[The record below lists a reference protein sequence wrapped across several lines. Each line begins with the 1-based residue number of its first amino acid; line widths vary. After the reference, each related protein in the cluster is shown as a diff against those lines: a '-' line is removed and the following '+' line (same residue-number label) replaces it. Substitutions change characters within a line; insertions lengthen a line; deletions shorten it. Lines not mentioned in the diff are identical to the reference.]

1 MLRKGGA
8 TTRFTKGE
16 TTMTWQD
23 EYQSKLMSAA
33 DAAAKIK
40 DGDRIWIS
48 PCCGTPINVVTA
60 LQDRAMELNGVHL
73 YSGQMLV
80 PFDFLKEGAKYKP
93 HLAYHTVFFGTVER
107 KLVKGGNIDINS
119 AEFSQLDDIL
129 EKVCKTNV
137 VMADVSA
144 PDEDG
149 YMSLGPMGVCITPKA
164 FELADLKIVQV
175 NKLQPPVNG
184 QQTKVH
190 VSEVDCI
197 VEGDHA
203 LPDLPQAPASEIDKK
218 IAELLLEEIPDGSTI
233 QLGLGGLTNAI
244 GYGLTKKRNLS
255 IRAEMVSDSTVEL
268 VESGAVTGPIKA
280 SLAIGT
286 GDFYKWAADHV
297 EFAPFWVTN
306 DPYEIRKTPGMISIN
321 QCLMCDLTGQVCSES
336 VGYRQISG
344 IGGQIDF
351 VRGASE
357 SEGGKSFLCLPSTT
371 EVDGELISNIVVGLP
386 EGTIV
391 TTPRKDVMY
400 VVTEYGVANL
410 KNRSIADRVE
420 AMISIAHPDF
430 RDVLRE
436 KAIKVGLIQG

>member
-1 MLRKGGA
+1 MKQPE
-8 TTRFTKGE
+8 KGE
-16 TTMTWQD
+16 PMKWQD

-33 DAAAKIK
+33 DAAARIK
-40 DGDRIWIS
+40 DGNHVWIS
-48 PCCGTPINVVTA
+48 PCCGTPINVVSA
-60 LQDRAMELNGVHL
+60 LQDRAMELNDVHL

-80 PFDFLKEGAKYKP
+80 PFDFLKEGTKYKP
-93 HLAYHTVFFGTVER
+93 HLAYHTVFFGTLER

-119 AEFSQLDDIL
+119 AEFSQLDTIL
-129 EKVCKTNV
+129 EDVCNINA

-184 QQTKVH
+184 SHTKVH

-203 LPDLPQAPASEIDKK
+203 LPDLPQALATEIDRK
-218 IAELLLEEIPDGSTI
+218 IADLLCEEIPDGSTI
-233 QLGLGGLTNAI
+233 QLGLGGLANAI
-244 GYGLTKKRNLS
+244 GYGLTKKHDLS
-255 IRAEMVSDSTVEL
+255 IRAEMISNSTIDL
-268 VESGAVTGPIKA
+268 VEQGAVTGPIKVA
-280 SLAIGT
+280 LAIGSA
-286 GDFYKWAADHV
+286 DLYKWAADHV
-297 EFAPFWVTN
+297 EFAPFWEIN
-306 DPYEIRKTPGMISIN
+306 DPYEVRKTPGMISIN

-336 VGYRQISG
+336 VGYRQVSG

-357 SEGGKSFLCLPSTT
+357 SEGGKSFLCLSSTS
-371 EVDGELISNIVVGLP
+371 EVNGELVSNIVVGLP
-386 EGTIV
+386 EGSVV

-400 VVTEYGVANL
+400 IVTEYGIANL
-410 KNRSIADRVE
+410 KNRSIADRVN

-430 RDVLRE
+430 REGLRK
-436 KAIKVGLIQG
+436 KAIEVGLIQE